1 MSTQMNGL
9 VPMLVCQDVQASI
22 DFYTQV
28 LGFEVEGRMDSIGKS
43 GWASLHN
50 GPARIMLASPSYI
63 PQGKKMRVG
72 LPNVPI
78 TITSK
83 I

>member
-1 MSTQMNGL
+1 MNGL
-9 VPMLVCQDVQASI
+9 VPMLMCQDVQASI